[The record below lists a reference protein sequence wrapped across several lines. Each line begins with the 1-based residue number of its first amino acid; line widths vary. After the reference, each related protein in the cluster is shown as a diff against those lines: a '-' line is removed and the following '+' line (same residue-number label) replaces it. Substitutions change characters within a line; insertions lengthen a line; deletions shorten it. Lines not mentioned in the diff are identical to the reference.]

1 MLKNNEVNKMTTFD
15 KVSMFDNIE
24 VREKPNG
31 NIIFWNID
39 DGIELTAIPSVS
51 GKFGE
56 YILHQIGRKDLSK
69 FLKNKSELFNFVFRI
84 WGVQ

>member
-31 NIIFWNID
+31 NIIF
-39 DGIELTAIPSVS
+39 
-51 GKFGE
+51 
-56 YILHQIGRKDLSK
+56 
-69 FLKNKSELFNFVFRI
+69 
-84 WGVQ
+84 

>member
-1 MLKNNEVNKMTTFD
+1 MTTFD
-15 KVSMFDNIE
+15 KVSMLNNIE

-39 DGIELTAIPSVS
+39 SDIQLNAIPSVS

-56 YILHQIGRKDLSK
+56 YLLFEEDRKDLAK
-69 FLKNKSELFNFVFRI
+69 FIKNKSELFEYIKERTNKWLGLCTSDI
-84 WGVQ
+84 